1 MKTYCIEVIGDFAC
15 FTRPEMKVERV
26 SYDVM
31 TPSSARAVF
40 ESILWKPAIRWH
52 VEKIEV
58 LKPIRW
64 VSIRRNEVGAVVSVR
79 NAQEAMNKG
88 SGNLAL
94 NIEDERQQ
102 RAGLFLRDV
111 AYRIHAHFEMTGRD
125 HNKPNYPHLVNIV
138 QDKEEEPLHRQP
150 NTPEKFL
157 NMFERR
163 AEKGQCINQ
172 PYLGCRE
179 FACDFKL
186 IDTAKDKPDWSN
198 LKPTERRDLGFDGI
212 RDLGFMLY
220 DMDYAKTADPQPRF
234 FRAQLEN
241 GVLNIPAW
249 NSEEV
254 RG

>member
-1 MKTYCIEVIGDFAC
+1 MSSLIRRKVSFKQGEEMKTYCLEVNGDFAC

-52 VEKIEV
+52 VSKIEV
-58 LKPIRW
+58 LNPIRW

-88 SGNLAL
+88 TGNLGL

-111 AYRIHAHFEMTGRD
+111 AYRIHAHFELL
-125 HNKPNYPHLVNIV
+125 PNAGEN
-138 QDKEEEPLHRQP
+138 
-150 NTPEKFL
+150 NTPGKFL
-157 NMFERR
+157 DMFERR
-163 AEKGQCINQ
+163 SEKGQCVNQ

-179 FACDFKL
+179 FACDFWL
-186 IDTAKDKPDWSN
+186 VDSTQPQAAPIAET
-198 LKPTERRDLGFDGI
+198 RDLGW
-212 RDLGFMLY
+212 MLY
-220 DMDYAKTADPQPRF
+220 DMDYAKPTDPQPRF
-234 FRAQLEN
+234 FRAKLEN
-241 GVLNIPAW
+241 GVLQVPGW
-249 NSEEV
+249 DSKEV

>member
-1 MKTYCIEVIGDFAC
+1 MSFLIRRKASFKQGEEMRTYCLEVSGDFAC
-15 FTRPEMKVERV
+15 FTRPEIKVERV

-58 LKPIRW
+58 LMPIRW

-88 SGNLAL
+88 TSSIGL

-111 AYRIHAHFEMTGRD
+111 AYRIYAHFELLPYAGE
-125 HNKPNYPHLVNIV
+125 N
-138 QDKEEEPLHRQP
+138 
-150 NTPEKFL
+150 NTMGKFL
-157 NMFERR
+157 DMFERR

-179 FACDFKL
+179 FACDFRL
-186 IDTAKDKPDWSN
+186 IDTKQAQSASIEE
-198 LKPTERRDLGFDGI
+198 TRDLGW
-212 RDLGFMLY
+212 MLH
-220 DMDYAKTADPQPRF
+220 DMDYTKPTDPQPRF

-241 GVLNIPAW
+241 GVLRVPAW
-249 NSEEV
+249 DSEEV

>member
-1 MKTYCIEVIGDFAC
+1 MKTYCLEVSGDFAC

-52 VEKIEV
+52 IDKIEV

-64 VSIRRNEVGAVVSVR
+64 ISIRRNEVGAVISVR

-88 SGNLAL
+88 TGCLGL

-111 AYRIHAHFEMTGRD
+111 TYRIHAHFE
-125 HNKPNYPHLVNIV
+125 L
-138 QDKEEEPLHRQP
+138 QP
-150 NTPEKFL
+150 NASDNNTPAKFL
-157 NMFERR
+157 DMFERR
-163 AEKGQCINQ
+163 AEKGQCVNQ

-179 FACDFKL
+179 FACDFRL
-186 IDTAKDKPDWSN
+186 IDPVQVQSN
-198 LKPTERRDLGFDGI
+198 PVAETRDLGW
-212 RDLGFMLY
+212 MLY
-220 DMDYAKTADPQPRF
+220 DMDYSNVADSQPRF
-234 FRAQLEN
+234 FHAALQD
-241 GVLNIPAW
+241 GVLKVPAW